1 MHGTRLGG
9 GLTPSRAYVR
19 ATPIARRQMPLSRR
33 DEAKHLGLRSVG
45 SMRGHPRSYCGDSTA
60 AARHLQDYKY
70 TIRYECARS
79 NPEQLQLQTG
89 CGDGLTLSRKWGDTP
104 KRLFD
109 DGQWWPVI
117 VAHGPPR
124 LNGGGNQILTGYPR
138 SARFASGEGSRRQRE
153 SRSVASHRFEERRRC
168 NLMTWQSRDYWQCQ
182 SHL

>member
-1 MHGTRLGG
+1 
-9 GLTPSRAYVR
+9 
-19 ATPIARRQMPLSRR
+19 
-33 DEAKHLGLRSVG
+33 
-45 SMRGHPRSYCGDSTA
+45 MRGHPRSYCGDIPLL
-60 AARHLQDYKY
+60 RHGTCKITVHD
-70 TIRYECARS
+70 TIRECARS
-79 NPEQLQLQTG
+79 NPEQLQLQAG
-89 CGDGLTLSRKWGDTP
+89 CGDGTVSHFHGNGETPRKG
-104 KRLFD
+104 LFD